1 MPPTKQL
8 PKILALGASLA
19 FAAPQARGLEPAAP
33 GHAYATQI
41 AQLNNGRRAAVTG
54 NGQQGAHQQAQLLL
68 QYLDGDRA
76 LKRIPAGTDASGS
89 GLAAPALVDI
99 DGDGRADVAY
109 AGDSLG
115 NLWKFDLTGSDDKAW
130 ATAFGPHR
138 PLFSARGPRA
148 QGSGPRNQAQPIS
161 TPPIVRPND
170 RLMRLGT
177 GGQARAAPVGGMMVF
192 FGTGNSH
199 AECGQRGRQQVQTL
213 YAVLDNSRYRKQPG
227 QALQIHPGTG
237 DTSGCAARP
246 DGCVP
251 RPTPVGAIAGNGAP
265 LARQEI
271 TAVDHGFATINGVQ
285 ALTPE
290 TWPEYQGWYL
300 DLPASGERLLRPA
313 QFLGGS
319 NILAVHTETPP
330 AGHGSEEGCRP
341 TKAAAGAASRFRT
354 LINIMDG
361 KRPSVQ
367 LVDYNGDGSYDA
379 ADRNVAR
386 AALKAGRPDAL
397 ARMPEQSIRP
407 SWRQLQ

>member
-1 MPPTKQL
+1 MPRKQW
-8 PKILALGASLA
+8 PKILALGTSLA
-19 FAAPQARGLEPAAP
+19 FAAHQARGLEPMAP
-33 GHAYATQI
+33 GHAHAAQI
-41 AQLNNGRRAAVTG
+41 TQLNNGRRAVVTG
-54 NGQQGAHQQAQLLL
+54 NGRHGARQQAQLLL

-109 AGDSLG
+109 AGDNLG
-115 NLWKFDLTGSDDKAW
+115 NLWKFDLTGSNDQAW
-130 ATAFGPHR
+130 ATAFGQHR
-138 PLFSARGPRA
+138 PLFSARGPQA
-148 QGSGPRNQAQPIS
+148 QGGGPRNQAQPIS
-161 TPPIVRPND
+161 AAPIVRPND
-170 RLMRLGT
+170 RLMRLGS
-177 GGQARAAPVGGMMVF
+177 GGHARAAPVGGMMVF
-192 FGTGNSH
+192 FGTGNRH
-199 AECGQRGRQQVQTL
+199 AACAQRGRQQVQTL
-213 YAVLDNSRYRKQPG
+213 YAVLDNSRYRKQAG
-227 QALQIHPGTG
+227 QALQIHPGTS
-237 DTSGCAARP
+237 DSSGCAAGP

-251 RPTPVGAIAGNGAP
+251 RPTPVGTIAGNGMP

-271 TAVDHGFATINGVQ
+271 TAVDHGFATINAVQ
-285 ALTPE
+285 ELTPQ
-290 TWPEYQGWYL
+290 TWRNYQGWYL

-330 AGHGSEEGCRP
+330 GGLGSQEPCDPSR
-341 TKAAAGAASRFRT
+341 AAASAGSQFRT

-361 KRPSVQ
+361 KRPSAQ

-397 ARMPEQSIRP
+397 ARMPEQAIRP